1 MVYVATKWRFI
12 RLFKAPFSAF
22 YCGVPA
28 AAFIQTFFLGYPIKT
43 TFLALRRSNRAKPLW
58 KMCVPF
64 HVAEFCVWVTVVP
77 TTASFLA
84 GGFIDSE
91 PSTFKSVC
99 TTDVTSGGWAVY

>member
-1 MVYVATKWRFI
+1 LDRPLSENKIQPELT

-58 KMCVPF
+58 KICVSIEKCYRF
-64 HVAEFCVWVTVVP
+64 
-77 TTASFLA
+77 
-84 GGFIDSE
+84 
-91 PSTFKSVC
+91 
-99 TTDVTSGGWAVY
+99 